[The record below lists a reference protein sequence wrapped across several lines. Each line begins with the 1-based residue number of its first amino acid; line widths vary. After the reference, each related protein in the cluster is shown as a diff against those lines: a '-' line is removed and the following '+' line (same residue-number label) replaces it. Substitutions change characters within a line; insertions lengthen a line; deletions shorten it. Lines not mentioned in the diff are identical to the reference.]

1 MPAMPSRAFAFEVFA
16 PGVVPRI
23 VRSLTV
29 IGLSLLCC
37 LFAAS
42 SWAQGRGRDD
52 RDRGPRIS
60 LIRDAEIETLL
71 LSFTTPL
78 FRAAGL
84 DANQLRVRLVKDA
97 ALNAFVTSGNRM
109 FVHTGLLQRA
119 DSALEVIGVLAHET
133 GHLKNGDPA
142 KLPDMMREAMIKSI
156 GALLIGAAAGVAARD
171 AGPGMAAALGGQS
184 MALRQLLSF
193 TRAQEAGADNTG
205 LQLLDRS
212 GWSARGL
219 LQLFGKLRDQELVTV
234 ERQDPY
240 LRTHPLTNDRVS
252 FVEQHVARSAASNR
266 PLPAAMETAFALVR
280 AKLDG
285 FLEAPMV
292 VHRQYPEADHSA
304 AARYAR
310 AIAQYRAG
318 RVNESVALLDG
329 LIREAP
335 GNPWFQ
341 ELKGQV
347 LFEASRGRDAIAA
360 YREAVRLAP
369 EQPLLRVAYAR
380 AMVEAGDTGQV
391 RLALGELQRALDRDR
406 DDTDAWRLLSRAW
419 GKLNEIGQAN
429 LALAEEAMINEDI
442 VMARRF
448 AREAEKNLPAGPA
461 RLRAQDIANA
471 VKKENRP

>member
-1 MPAMPSRAFAFEVFA
+1 MPAMRIRAFA

-23 VRSLTV
+23 VRLLTV

-37 LFAAS
+37 LVTSAG
-42 SWAQGRGRDD
+42 WAQGRGRDD
-52 RDRGPRIS
+52 RDRAPRIS
-60 LIRDAEIETLL
+60 LIRDAEIESLL

-133 GHLKNGDPA
+133 GHLRNGDPA
-142 KLPDMMREAMIKSI
+142 KLPDMMREAMIRSI
-156 GALLIGAAAGVAARD
+156 GALLIGAAAGAAARD
-171 AGPGMAAALGGQS
+171 AAPGMAAALGGQS
-184 MALRQLLSF
+184 MAMRQFLSF
-193 TRAQEAGADNTG
+193 TRAQESGADHTG
-205 LQLLDRS
+205 LQLLERS

-240 LRTHPLTNDRVS
+240 LRTHPLTADRVT
-252 FVEQHVARSAASNR
+252 FVEQHVARSANSNR
-266 PLPAAMETAFALVR
+266 PLPPALESAFVLVR

-285 FLEAPMV
+285 FLEAPVV
-292 VHRQYPEADHSA
+292 VHRQYPETDRSS

-310 AIAQYRAG
+310 AIALYRSG
-318 RVNESVALLDG
+318 RATDAVAQLDG

-335 GNPWFQ
+335 GNPWFH

-347 LFEASRGRDAIAA
+347 LFEASRGREAIAA
-360 YREAVRLAP
+360 YRDAVRLAP

-380 AMVEAGDTGQV
+380 AMVEAGDMAQV
-391 RLALGELQRALDRDR
+391 RQALGELQRALDRDR

-419 GKLNEIGQAN
+419 GKLNDIGQAN

-448 AREAEKNLPAGPA
+448 AREAEKNLPAGPG